1 MITLSRKSEKRPLG
15 TTISLINIVFLMLI
29 FFLVAGQLAPPLDG
43 QVDLSK
49 SEEAPPLPPPDAL
62 YARADGTLVYRDEE
76 ISAEAFLG
84 LQAPTGDEI
93 VRLGA
98 DAALPADK
106 LLNHVAAL
114 YAAGARKVLIV
125 TRKADP

>member
-1 MITLSRKSEKRPLG
+1 MITLPRKAEKRQLE

-29 FFLVAGQLAPPLDG
+29 FFLVAGQLAPPQDG

-49 SEEAPPLPPPDAL
+49 SEQAPPLPPPDAL
-62 YARADGTLVYRDEE
+62 YARSDGSLIYRDEE
-76 ISAEAFLG
+76 VTAEAFLG
-84 LQAPTGDEI
+84 HQTQAGETV

-98 DAALPADK
+98 DSALAADK
-106 LLNHVAAL
+106 LLGHVGAL
-114 YAAGARKVLIV
+114 YAAGAHKVLIV